1 MNKYDFDTIIDR
13 RGTSAVKYE
22 GLDAFFGRHDVSPM
36 WIADLDFA
44 VCPDIVAAL
53 RRRLDHPILGY
64 YACPETYW
72 DALAQWLF
80 RRHGIRVEREQM
92 TFIPGVVKG
101 IAYCVN
107 YLTHIGDKVLIQP
120 PVYFPFRVVVEG
132 NGRQI
137 VENPLKFDGCRYTMD
152 LVGLEECI
160 EAEKPR
166 MMILCN
172 PHNPIGIQ
180 WESDTLAR
188 VAEICRRNDVI
199 VVSDE
204 IHGDLMINRRRHIPF
219 IDVSEDAGI
228 VGIMLGAPSK
238 TFNIPGLVSSWMII
252 KNEELRKNFYHWL
265 EVNEFS
271 APMMISI
278 VGAEEAYRHGER
290 WLDEMLVYIEENIDY
305 AVNFVE
311 KYIPG
316 VSIVRPEASFL
327 LWVNFRELNLSQD
340 ELMNLL
346 LDKAHIALNDG
357 TMFGQQG
364 RGFARLN
371 VGCPRSVLTDALE
384 HLRKAVYEACNQ
396 RGSKVNKKY

>member
-1 MNKYDFDTIIDR
+1 MNKYDFDVIIDR
-13 RGTSAVKYE
+13 RGTSAIKFE

-53 RRRLDHPILGY
+53 RRRFDHPILGY
-64 YACPETYW
+64 YACPESYW
-72 DALAQWLF
+72 LALMDWLK
-80 RRHGIRVEREQM
+80 RRHGLEVAREEL

-107 YLTHIGDKVLIQP
+107 YFTKPGDKVLIQP
-120 PVYFPFRVVVEG
+120 PVYYPFRIVVEG

-137 VENPLKFDGCRYTMD
+137 VENPLMFDGHRYTMD
-152 LVGLEECI
+152 VEGLERAI
-160 EAEKPR
+160 EDEKPR

-180 WESDTLAR
+180 WDEATLAR

-204 IHGDLMINRRRHIPF
+204 IHGDLMIGNRRHIPF
-219 IDVSEDAGI
+219 IDASDDARK

-252 KNEELRKNFYHWL
+252 KNDELRRDFYHWL

-271 APMMISI
+271 APMMISV
-278 VGAEEAYRHGER
+278 VGAEEAYRHGEE
-290 WLDEMLVYIEENIDY
+290 WLDEMLVYIEDNINYVIDY
-305 AVNFVE
+305 VE
-311 KYIPG
+311 KNIPG
-316 VSIVRPEASFL
+316 VSVVRPETSFL
-327 LWVNFRELNLSQD
+327 LWVDFRGLGLSQK
-340 ELMNLL
+340 ELMDLL

-357 TMFGQQG
+357 TMFGVQG

-371 VGCPRSVLTDALE
+371 VGCPRAVLSEALE
-384 HLRKAVYEACNQ
+384 QLKVAVAEVLP
-396 RGSKVNKKY
+396 GTKVKM